1 MEALVCFAFLENLP
15 LGFFFKQS
23 LQCKILKPKLYHC
36 FSPTKKKK
44 HKKIEKKN
52 LNRSLYIRRLLM
64 SPYPYIGSTC

>member
-15 LGFFFKQS
+15 LGFFFKES
-23 LQCKILKPKLYHC
+23 LQCKILKSKLYHC
-36 FSPTKKKK
+36 FSPKKKR
-44 HKKIEKKN
+44 KKN